1 MFYKILVKTTT
12 KIIFFSVNPF
22 LQAVLVTSPYY
33 WAQWF
38 QWFLCFQGGLARL
51 VAVTVVNPLELVRTK
66 MQAQKMPLYQ
76 V

>member
-1 MFYKILVKTTT
+1 MFYNILVKTTT
-12 KIIFFSVNPF
+12 KIIFFP
-22 LQAVLVTSPYY
+22 LIPSPYY